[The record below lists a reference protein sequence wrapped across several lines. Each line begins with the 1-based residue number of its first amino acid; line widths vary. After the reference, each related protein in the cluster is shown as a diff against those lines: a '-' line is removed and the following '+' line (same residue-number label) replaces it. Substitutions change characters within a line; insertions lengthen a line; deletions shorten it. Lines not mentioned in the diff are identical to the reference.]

1 MLVVDGIWSTVC
13 VWICARYFEMRTQNQ
28 TVQGRPT
35 TIKMETDGTIKQD
48 GLLMN
53 WNYLAQRKKDSKG
66 YDTY

>member
-1 MLVVDGIWSTVC
+1 
-13 VWICARYFEMRTQNQ
+13 MRTQNQ

-53 WNYLAQRKKDSKG
+53 WNYLAQRKRDSKG